1 MPERPYTRD
10 QAWLLPPSL
19 DELIPADHVVR
30 FIASFVESLDL
41 SALKLTPVQAM
52 GAPAYPAEV
61 LLAAWIYGFMLRVR
75 SSRKIEVAA
84 REHLPLLWLLGGH
97 RPDHATLARFVRAN
111 RGAMKALFR
120 QTVKTAVR
128 VGLVDFALQAVDGTK
143 VSTLSRDKIL
153 SGRDLEALG
162 QKTDEAIARLEQGIA
177 AEEASGEGGQAP
189 RLPKELTDARR
200 LREQVQAARR
210 EVEKREAERTAAHE
224 GAVDAQTGEPRGPQV
239 HLADPQAVLVKGRH
253 GFVVGYNAQAVV
265 DSKAQIMVGA
275 EVVASATDT
284 ASLLPMLQEAEESS
298 GRRAEV
304 SVADAGYH
312 SAQNVAAVEGTERAV
327 YMADPALR
335 RTGRSPEDWAYHKDH
350 FTYDAATDTY
360 ICPQGRMLRYAF
372 SMKQKGHAQATKRVY
387 ECHACAGCPAR
398 AVCTRDQSGRRIHI
412 GPHDEELKRHR
423 AELRSAAV
431 KELLKRRSSIVE
443 PVFAMLREHQGLI
456 RFLRR
461 GLDNVRAEW
470 HLLTAAYNLLKVWRL
485 HWRLVIRT
493 ASA

>member
-19 DELIPADHVVR
+19 DELVPADHVVR
-30 FIASFVESLDL
+30 FIAGFVESLDL
-41 SALKLTPVQAM
+41 SALKLTPVHAM

-97 RPDHATLARFVRAN
+97 RPDHATLARFLRAN

-162 QKTDEAIARLEQGIA
+162 QKTDEAIARLEQGLA

-189 RLPKELTDARR
+189 CLPKELTDARR

-224 GAVDAQTGEPRGPQV
+224 GAVDAQTGERRGPQV

-265 DSKAQIMVGA
+265 DSKAQILVGA

-284 ASLLPMLQEAEESS
+284 AALLPMLQEAEESS

-304 SVADAGYH
+304 SLADAGYH
-312 SAQNVAAVEGTERAV
+312 SAQNLSDAKQEGRVV
-327 YMADPALR
+327 YVADPVLQRA
-335 RTGRSPEDWAYHKDH
+335 RSSPDNWAYHKDQFVYH
-350 FTYDAATDTY
+350 ARNDTY
-360 ICPQGRMLRYAF
+360 TCPQGQTLTYVWSEKR
-372 SMKQKGHAQATKRVY
+372 KGQKGTNRRVY
-387 ECHACAGCPAR
+387 QCHSCADCLHR
-398 AVCTRDQSGRRIHI
+398 VDCTRSASGRRIRI
-412 GPHDEELKRHR
+412 GPHDQDVKRQR
-423 AELRSAAV
+423 AELRSATV

-443 PVFAMLREHQGLI
+443 PVFAMLREHQGLL

-461 GLDNVRAEW
+461 GLDSVRAEW
-470 HLLTAAYNLLKVWRL
+470 HLLGAAHNLLKIWRL
-485 HWRLVIRT
+485 HWRTVVT
-493 ASA
+493 AV